1 MRKKKEKK
9 EKKKTNS
16 SKDKDNDDKND
27 NREIPREIGIFDD
40 FIVYDKDNPF
50 KDYLKYQNLESTSSP
65 SLKDWLIIQ
74 REPKQTK
81 SRFSDFF
88 EEINQEKSEE
98 NKGKKNENKNQINEI
113 EDEKKVEDQK
123 KDALI
128 MKNYTQ
134 NINLDNNNNNIY
146 SINTFKD
153 NKIKENDL
161 DVRNTFFPNV
171 GVQNSKMSIN
181 SSINSN
187 IFNPGNQG
195 MSTNDTGFA
204 GISNSSLSNSNNSN
218 IDISNNSFNS
228 KIIVVDIKEQNF
240 EPNVDINKI
249 LSLKDTRTTIMIK
262 NIPNKFG
269 RDLLLST
276 IDQNFKGTY
285 DLFILPTDGNKNKNF
300 GYSFINFTSCYYI
313 PFFYYM
319 FNGKKWSST
328 NSQKICEITYS
339 KVQGRD
345 NLVAHYPNKI
355 IHFNAVTNQN
365 EDQKYVIPN
374 EYKMFFNKIYPKQ
387 KIEEHKFYFVTKIP
401 NN

>member
-16 SKDKDNDDKND
+16 PKDKDKIDDKND
-27 NREIPREIGIFDD
+27 KGEIPREIGIFND
-40 FIVYDKDNPF
+40 FIVYDKDNLF
-50 KDYLKYQNLESTSSP
+50 NDYLKYQNLESTTSP

-74 REPKQTK
+74 RESKQTK

-88 EEINQEKSEE
+88 EEINQENSEE
-98 NKGKKNENKNQINEI
+98 NEGKKNENKNQINEI
-113 EDEKKVEDQK
+113 EDEKKVDDQK
-123 KDALI
+123 KDALF
-128 MKNYTQ
+128 MKNFTQ
-134 NINLDNNNNNIY
+134 NINLDNNNNNLF

-153 NKIKENDL
+153 NKFKENDL
-161 DVRNTFFPNV
+161 DVRNTFFPNL
-171 GVQNSKMSIN
+171 GVQNTKMSIN
-181 SSINSN
+181 SNINNS

-204 GISNSSLSNSNNSN
+204 GISNSSLSNSN

-269 RDLLLST
+269 RELLLST

-339 KVQGRD
+339 KVQGRE

-387 KIEEHKFYFVTKIP
+387 KIEEHKFYFVTTIP

>member
-16 SKDKDNDDKND
+16 PKDKDKIDDKND
-27 NREIPREIGIFDD
+27 KGEIPREIGIFND
-40 FIVYDKDNPF
+40 FIVYDKDNLF
-50 KDYLKYQNLESTSSP
+50 NDYLKYQNLESTTSP

-74 REPKQTK
+74 RESKQTK
-81 SRFSDFF
+81 SRFTDFF

-98 NKGKKNENKNQINEI
+98 NEGKKNENKNQINEI
-113 EDEKKVEDQK
+113 EDEKKVDDQK
-123 KDALI
+123 KDALF
-128 MKNYTQ
+128 MKNFTQ
-134 NINLDNNNNNIY
+134 NINLDNNNNNLF

-153 NKIKENDL
+153 NKFKENDL
-161 DVRNTFFPNV
+161 DVRNTFFPNL
-171 GVQNSKMSIN
+171 GVQNTKMSIN
-181 SSINSN
+181 SNINNS

-204 GISNSSLSNSNNSN
+204 GISNSSLSNSN

-269 RDLLLST
+269 RELLLST

-339 KVQGRD
+339 KVQGRE

-387 KIEEHKFYFVTKIP
+387 KIEEHKFYFVTTIP

>member
-16 SKDKDNDDKND
+16 PKDKDKIDDKND
-27 NREIPREIGIFDD
+27 KGEIPREIGIFND
-40 FIVYDKDNPF
+40 FIVYDKDNLF
-50 KDYLKYQNLESTSSP
+50 NDYLKYQNLESTTSP

-74 REPKQTK
+74 RESKQTK

-88 EEINQEKSEE
+88 EEINQENSEE
-98 NKGKKNENKNQINEI
+98 NEGKKNENKNQINEI
-113 EDEKKVEDQK
+113 EDEKKVDDQK
-123 KDALI
+123 KDALL
-128 MKNYTQ
+128 MKNFTQ
-134 NINLDNNNNNIY
+134 NINLDNNNNNLF

-153 NKIKENDL
+153 NKFKENDL
-161 DVRNTFFPNV
+161 DVRNTFFPNL
-171 GVQNSKMSIN
+171 GVQNTKMSIN
-181 SSINSN
+181 SNINNS

-204 GISNSSLSNSNNSN
+204 GISNSSLSNSN

-269 RDLLLST
+269 RELLLST

-339 KVQGRD
+339 KVQGRE

-387 KIEEHKFYFVTKIP
+387 KIEEHKFYFVTTIP

>member
-16 SKDKDNDDKND
+16 PKNKDKIDDKN
-27 NREIPREIGIFDD
+27 NKGEIPREIGIFND
-40 FIVYDKDNPF
+40 FIVYDKDNLF
-50 KDYLKYQNLESTSSP
+50 NDYLKYQNLESTTSP

-74 REPKQTK
+74 RESKQTK
-81 SRFSDFF
+81 SRFTDFF

-98 NKGKKNENKNQINEI
+98 NDGKKTENKNQINEI
-113 EDEKKVEDQK
+113 EDEKKVDDQK
-123 KDALI
+123 KDALF
-128 MKNYTQ
+128 MKNFTQ
-134 NINLDNNNNNIY
+134 NINLDNNNNNLF

-153 NKIKENDL
+153 NKFKENDL
-161 DVRNTFFPNV
+161 DVRNTFFPNL
-171 GVQNSKMSIN
+171 GVQNTKMSIN
-181 SSINSN
+181 SSINNS

-204 GISNSSLSNSNNSN
+204 GISNSSLSNSN

-269 RDLLLST
+269 RELLLST

-339 KVQGRD
+339 KVQGRE

-387 KIEEHKFYFVTKIP
+387 KIEEHKFYFVTTIP

>member
-16 SKDKDNDDKND
+16 SKDKDKIVDKND
-27 NREIPREIGIFDD
+27 NREIPREIGIFND
-40 FIVYDKDNPF
+40 FIVYDKDNLF
-50 KDYLKYQNLESTSSP
+50 NDYLKYQNLESTTSP

-74 REPKQTK
+74 RESKQTK
-81 SRFSDFF
+81 SRFTDFF

-98 NKGKKNENKNQINEI
+98 NEGKKNENKNQINEI
-113 EDEKKVEDQK
+113 EDEKKVDDQK
-123 KDALI
+123 KDALF
-128 MKNYTQ
+128 MKNFTQ
-134 NINLDNNNNNIY
+134 NINLDNNNNNLF

-153 NKIKENDL
+153 NKFKENDL
-161 DVRNTFFPNV
+161 DVRNTFFPNL
-171 GVQNSKMSIN
+171 GVQNTKMSIN
-181 SSINSN
+181 SNINNS

-204 GISNSSLSNSNNSN
+204 GISNSSLSNSN

-269 RDLLLST
+269 RELLLST

-339 KVQGRD
+339 KVQGRE

-374 EYKMFFNKIYPKQ
+374 EYKMFFNKIYPKE
-387 KIEEHKFYFVTKIP
+387 KIEEHKFYFVTKMP
-401 NN
+401 SN

>member
-16 SKDKDNDDKND
+16 PKNKDKIDDKN
-27 NREIPREIGIFDD
+27 NKGEIPREIGIFND
-40 FIVYDKDNPF
+40 FIVYDKDNLF
-50 KDYLKYQNLESTSSP
+50 NDYLKYQKLESTTSP

-74 REPKQTK
+74 RESKQTK

-98 NKGKKNENKNQINEI
+98 NDGKKTENKNQINEI
-113 EDEKKVEDQK
+113 EDEKKVDDQK
-123 KDALI
+123 KDALF
-128 MKNYTQ
+128 MKNFTQ
-134 NINLDNNNNNIY
+134 NINLDNNNNNLF

-153 NKIKENDL
+153 NKFKENDL
-161 DVRNTFFPNV
+161 DVRNTFFPNL
-171 GVQNSKMSIN
+171 GVQNTKMSIN
-181 SSINSN
+181 SNINNS

-204 GISNSSLSNSNNSN
+204 GISNSSLSNSN

-269 RDLLLST
+269 RELLLST

-339 KVQGRD
+339 KVQGRE

-387 KIEEHKFYFVTKIP
+387 KIEEHKFYFVTTIP

>member
-16 SKDKDNDDKND
+16 PKDKEKIDDKNY
-27 NREIPREIGIFDD
+27 NREIPREIGIFND
-40 FIVYDKDNPF
+40 FIVYDKDNLF
-50 KDYLKYQNLESTSSP
+50 NDYLKYQNLESTTSP

-74 REPKQTK
+74 RESKQTK
-81 SRFSDFF
+81 SRFTDFF

-98 NKGKKNENKNQINEI
+98 NEGKKNENKNQINEI
-113 EDEKKVEDQK
+113 EDEKKVDDQK
-123 KDALI
+123 KDALF
-128 MKNYTQ
+128 MKNFTQ
-134 NINLDNNNNNIY
+134 NINLDNNNNNLF

-153 NKIKENDL
+153 NKFKENDL
-161 DVRNTFFPNV
+161 DVRNTFFPNL
-171 GVQNSKMSIN
+171 GVQNTKMSIN
-181 SSINSN
+181 SSINNS

-204 GISNSSLSNSNNSN
+204 GISNSSLSNSN

-269 RDLLLST
+269 RELLLST

-339 KVQGRD
+339 KVQGRE

-387 KIEEHKFYFVTKIP
+387 KIEEHKFYFVTTIP

>member
-16 SKDKDNDDKND
+16 SKDKDKND

-123 KDALI
+123 KDPLI

-134 NINLDNNNNNIY
+134 NINLDNNNNNLY

>member
-16 SKDKDNDDKND
+16 PKNKDKIDDKN
-27 NREIPREIGIFDD
+27 NKGEIPREIGIFND
-40 FIVYDKDNPF
+40 FIVYDKDNLF
-50 KDYLKYQNLESTSSP
+50 NDYLKYQKLESTTSP

-74 REPKQTK
+74 RESKQTK

-98 NKGKKNENKNQINEI
+98 NDGKKTENKNQINEI
-113 EDEKKVEDQK
+113 EDEKKVDDQK

-128 MKNYTQ
+128 MKNFTQ
-134 NINLDNNNNNIY
+134 NINLDNNNNNLF

-153 NKIKENDL
+153 NKFKENDL
-161 DVRNTFFPNV
+161 DVRNTFFPNL
-171 GVQNSKMSIN
+171 GVQNTKMSIN
-181 SSINSN
+181 SSINNS

-204 GISNSSLSNSNNSN
+204 GISNSSLSNSN

-269 RDLLLST
+269 RELLLST

-339 KVQGRD
+339 KVQGRE

-387 KIEEHKFYFVTKIP
+387 KIEEHKFYFVTTIP

>member
-16 SKDKDNDDKND
+16 PKDKEKIDDKNY
-27 NREIPREIGIFDD
+27 NREIPREIGIFND
-40 FIVYDKDNPF
+40 FIVYDKDNLF
-50 KDYLKYQNLESTSSP
+50 NDYLKYQNLESTTSP

-74 REPKQTK
+74 RESKQTK
-81 SRFSDFF
+81 SRFTDFF

-98 NKGKKNENKNQINEI
+98 NEGKKNENKNQINEI
-113 EDEKKVEDQK
+113 EDEKKVDDQK
-123 KDALI
+123 KDALF
-128 MKNYTQ
+128 MKNFTQ
-134 NINLDNNNNNIY
+134 NINLDNNNNNLF

-153 NKIKENDL
+153 NKFKENDL
-161 DVRNTFFPNV
+161 DVRNTFFPNL
-171 GVQNSKMSIN
+171 GVQNTKMSIN
-181 SSINSN
+181 SNINNS

-204 GISNSSLSNSNNSN
+204 GISNSSLSNSN

-269 RDLLLST
+269 RELLLST

-339 KVQGRD
+339 KVQGRE

-387 KIEEHKFYFVTKIP
+387 KIEEHKFYFVTTIP

>member
-16 SKDKDNDDKND
+16 PKDKDKIDDKND
-27 NREIPREIGIFDD
+27 KGEIPREIGIFND
-40 FIVYDKDNPF
+40 FIVYDKDNLF
-50 KDYLKYQNLESTSSP
+50 NDYLKYQNLESTTSP

-74 REPKQTK
+74 RESKQTK
-81 SRFSDFF
+81 SRFTDFF
-88 EEINQEKSEE
+88 EEINQENSEE
-98 NKGKKNENKNQINEI
+98 NEGKKNENKNQINEI
-113 EDEKKVEDQK
+113 EDEKKVDDQK
-123 KDALI
+123 KDALF
-128 MKNYTQ
+128 MKNFTQ
-134 NINLDNNNNNIY
+134 NINLDNNNNNLF

-153 NKIKENDL
+153 NKFKENDL
-161 DVRNTFFPNV
+161 DVRNTFFPNL
-171 GVQNSKMSIN
+171 GVQNTKMSIN
-181 SSINSN
+181 SNINNS

-204 GISNSSLSNSNNSN
+204 GISNSSLSNSN

-269 RDLLLST
+269 RELLLST

-339 KVQGRD
+339 KVQGRE

-387 KIEEHKFYFVTKIP
+387 KIEEHKFYFVTTIP

>member
-16 SKDKDNDDKND
+16 TKDKDNDDKND

-123 KDALI
+123 KDPLI

-134 NINLDNNNNNIY
+134 NINLDNNNNNLY

>member
-16 SKDKDNDDKND
+16 PKNKDKIDDKN
-27 NREIPREIGIFDD
+27 NKGEIPREIGIFND
-40 FIVYDKDNPF
+40 FIVYDKDNLF
-50 KDYLKYQNLESTSSP
+50 NDYLKYQKLESTTSP

-74 REPKQTK
+74 RESKQTK

-98 NKGKKNENKNQINEI
+98 NDGKKTENKNQINEI
-113 EDEKKVEDQK
+113 EDEKKVDDQK
-123 KDALI
+123 KDALF
-128 MKNYTQ
+128 MKNFTQ
-134 NINLDNNNNNIY
+134 NINLDNNNNNLF

-153 NKIKENDL
+153 NKFKENDL
-161 DVRNTFFPNV
+161 DVRNTFFPNL
-171 GVQNSKMSIN
+171 GVQNTKMSIN
-181 SSINSN
+181 SSINNS

-204 GISNSSLSNSNNSN
+204 GISNSSLSNSN

-269 RDLLLST
+269 RELLLST

-339 KVQGRD
+339 KVQGRE

-387 KIEEHKFYFVTKIP
+387 KIEEHKFYFVTTIP

>member
-16 SKDKDNDDKND
+16 PKDKDKIDDNNDKG
-27 NREIPREIGIFDD
+27 EIPREIGIFND
-40 FIVYDKDNPF
+40 FIVYDKDNLF
-50 KDYLKYQNLESTSSP
+50 NDYLKYQNLESTTSP

-74 REPKQTK
+74 RESKQTK
-81 SRFSDFF
+81 SRFTDFF

-98 NKGKKNENKNQINEI
+98 NEGKKNENKNQINEI
-113 EDEKKVEDQK
+113 EDEKKVDDQK
-123 KDALI
+123 KDALF
-128 MKNYTQ
+128 MKNFTQ
-134 NINLDNNNNNIY
+134 NINLDNNNNNLF

-153 NKIKENDL
+153 NKFKENDL
-161 DVRNTFFPNV
+161 DVRNTFFPNL
-171 GVQNSKMSIN
+171 GVQNTKMSIN
-181 SSINSN
+181 SNINNS

-204 GISNSSLSNSNNSN
+204 GISNSSLSNSN

-269 RDLLLST
+269 RELLLST

-339 KVQGRD
+339 KVQGRE

-387 KIEEHKFYFVTKIP
+387 KIEEHKFYFVTTIP

>member
-16 SKDKDNDDKND
+16 PKDKEKIDDKNY
-27 NREIPREIGIFDD
+27 NREIPREIGIFND
-40 FIVYDKDNPF
+40 FIVYDKDNLF
-50 KDYLKYQNLESTSSP
+50 NDYLKYQNLESTTSP

-74 REPKQTK
+74 RESKQTK
-81 SRFSDFF
+81 SRFTDFF

-98 NKGKKNENKNQINEI
+98 NDGKKTENKNQINEI
-113 EDEKKVEDQK
+113 EDEKKVDDQK
-123 KDALI
+123 KDALF
-128 MKNYTQ
+128 MKNFTQ
-134 NINLDNNNNNIY
+134 NINLDNNNNNLF

-153 NKIKENDL
+153 NKFKENDL
-161 DVRNTFFPNV
+161 DVRNTFFPNL
-171 GVQNSKMSIN
+171 GVQNTKMSIN
-181 SSINSN
+181 SSINNS

-204 GISNSSLSNSNNSN
+204 GISNSSLSNSN

-269 RDLLLST
+269 RELLLST

-339 KVQGRD
+339 KVQGRE

-387 KIEEHKFYFVTKIP
+387 KIEEHKFYFVTTIP

>member
-16 SKDKDNDDKND
+16 SKDKDKIVDKND
-27 NREIPREIGIFDD
+27 NREIPREIGIFND
-40 FIVYDKDNPF
+40 FIVYDKDNLF
-50 KDYLKYQNLESTSSP
+50 NDYLKYQNLESTTSP

-74 REPKQTK
+74 RESKQTK
-81 SRFSDFF
+81 SRFTDFF

-98 NKGKKNENKNQINEI
+98 NEGKKNENKNQINEI
-113 EDEKKVEDQK
+113 EDEKKVDDQK
-123 KDALI
+123 KDALF
-128 MKNYTQ
+128 MKNFTQ
-134 NINLDNNNNNIY
+134 NINLDNNNNNLF

-153 NKIKENDL
+153 NKFKENDL
-161 DVRNTFFPNV
+161 DVRNTFFPNL
-171 GVQNSKMSIN
+171 GVQNTKMSIN
-181 SSINSN
+181 SNINNS

-204 GISNSSLSNSNNSN
+204 GISNSSLSNSN

-269 RDLLLST
+269 RELLLST

-339 KVQGRD
+339 KVQGRE

-387 KIEEHKFYFVTKIP
+387 KIEEHKFYFVTTIP

>member
-16 SKDKDNDDKND
+16 PKDKEKIDDKNY
-27 NREIPREIGIFDD
+27 NREIPREIGIFND
-40 FIVYDKDNPF
+40 FIVYDKDNLF
-50 KDYLKYQNLESTSSP
+50 NDYLKYQNLESTTSP

-74 REPKQTK
+74 RESKQTK
-81 SRFSDFF
+81 SRFTDFF

-98 NKGKKNENKNQINEI
+98 NDGKKTENKNQINEI
-113 EDEKKVEDQK
+113 EDEKKVDDQK
-123 KDALI
+123 KDALF
-128 MKNYTQ
+128 MKNFSQ
-134 NINLDNNNNNIY
+134 NINLDNNNNNLF

-153 NKIKENDL
+153 NKFKENDL
-161 DVRNTFFPNV
+161 DVRNTFFPNL
-171 GVQNSKMSIN
+171 GVQNTKMSIN
-181 SSINSN
+181 SSINNS

-204 GISNSSLSNSNNSN
+204 GISNSSLSNSN

-269 RDLLLST
+269 RELLLST

-339 KVQGRD
+339 KVQGRE

-387 KIEEHKFYFVTKIP
+387 KIEEHKFYFVTTIP

>member
-1 MRKKKEKK
+1 
-9 EKKKTNS
+9 
-16 SKDKDNDDKND
+16 
-27 NREIPREIGIFDD
+27 
-40 FIVYDKDNPF
+40 
-50 KDYLKYQNLESTSSP
+50 
-65 SLKDWLIIQ
+65 
-74 REPKQTK
+74 
-81 SRFSDFF
+81 
-88 EEINQEKSEE
+88 
-98 NKGKKNENKNQINEI
+98 
-113 EDEKKVEDQK
+113 
-123 KDALI
+123 
-128 MKNYTQ
+128 MKNFTQ
-134 NINLDNNNNNIY
+134 NINLDNNNNNLF

-153 NKIKENDL
+153 NKFKENDL

-313 PFFYYM
+313 PFFY
-319 FNGKKWSST
+319 
-328 NSQKICEITYS
+328 
-339 KVQGRD
+339 
-345 NLVAHYPNKI
+345 
-355 IHFNAVTNQN
+355 
-365 EDQKYVIPN
+365 
-374 EYKMFFNKIYPKQ
+374 
-387 KIEEHKFYFVTKIP
+387 
-401 NN
+401 